1 MLVEPNLDVLL
12 SNDAL
17 ENKFALVTLALKRA
31 RQLNDG
37 SPCLTDT
44 TARKPVSMSLWEIA
58 AGKISVIKPP
68 EDEEDM
74 PVRRP
79 DEAQAAALAKA
90 LGGADP
96 DSGMDDDDLEQDV
109 N

>member
-1 MLVEPNLDVLL
+1 MLVEPNLDILL

-37 SPCLTDT
+37 SPYLTDT
-44 TARKPVSMSLWEIA
+44 GARKPVSMALHEIA
-58 AGKISVIKPP
+58 AGKISLIKPP
-68 EDEEDM
+68 DDEEEY
-74 PVRRP
+74 RP
-79 DEAQAAALAKA
+79 RTGDDAQAAALAKA

-96 DSGMDDDDLEQDV
+96 DSGEDDEELDTDV